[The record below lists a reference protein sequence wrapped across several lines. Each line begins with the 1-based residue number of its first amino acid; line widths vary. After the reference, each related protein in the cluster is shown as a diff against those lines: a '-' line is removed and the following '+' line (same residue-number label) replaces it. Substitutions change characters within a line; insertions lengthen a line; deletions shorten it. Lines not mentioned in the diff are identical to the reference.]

1 MDRFTEGE
9 INAYWIPGREWGTG
23 CIGLKQLLVHSAEGL
38 ATIFLLPKDRGI

>member
-23 CIGLKQLLVHSAEGL
+23 CIGLKPLLAHSAEGL
-38 ATIFLLPKDRGI
+38 ATIFLLSKDRGI